1 MSLSIKPVLLV
12 PCALASLVLVAC
24 GGSGSSPNAGTKTD
38 NEQQTLNF
46 TRCMREHGV
55 NISTP
60 NGPGGGPI
68 NVTGTSPQVMEAAQ
82 KACAR
87 YRPQGGPEKLSP
99 AERAAREDAVQSF
112 ARCMRSH
119 GVEVQA
125 QTQGGAVRIGVHA
138 NAKENPA
145 FQAAQKACEGY
156 LPKPPG
162 GRLAGGFRGGA
173 AAGAPFE
180 AARASPRRL
189 GQVAFAR
196 FLRGLECGIFLGVV
210 HVDADPDRAALRLSL
225 DFDPVAAHA
234 AGEALHGVFARGPFG
249 R

>member
-1 MSLSIKPVLLV
+1 MSLPTKPFLLV
-12 PCALASLVLVAC
+12 PCVLASFALAAC
-24 GGSGSSPNAGTKTD
+24 GGSGSNPNASSKTD
-38 NEQQTLNF
+38 NEQQILNF

-60 NGPGGGPI
+60 NGAGGPI

-82 KACAR
+82 KACSR

-125 QTQGGAVRIGVHA
+125 QTEGGAVRIGVHA

-145 FQAAQKACEGY
+145 FQAAQKACESY

-162 GRLAGGFRGGA
+162 GRAGGPKQGGGGPSMQSSGQ
-173 AAGAPFE
+173 AAGQGGG
-180 AARASPRRL
+180 SSL
-189 GQVAFAR
+189 G
-196 FLRGLECGIFLGVV
+196 LN
-210 HVDADPDRAALRLSL
+210 
-225 DFDPVAAHA
+225 
-234 AGEALHGVFARGPFG
+234 AGK
-249 R
+249 

>member
-1 MSLSIKPVLLV
+1 MSLPTKPALLV
-12 PCALASLVLVAC
+12 PCALASLAFAAC
-24 GGSGSSPNAGTKTD
+24 GGSGSNTNTSAKTD
-38 NEQQTLNF
+38 NEQQILNF

-55 NISTP
+55 NVSTP
-60 NGPGGGPI
+60 TGGGPKGSGPI

-119 GVEVQA
+119 GIEVQA
-125 QTQGGAVRIGVHA
+125 QTQGGAVRIGVHLNG

-156 LPKPPG
+156 LPRPPG
-162 GRLAGGFRGGA
+162 GRAGGPKPGSGSGPSTESSGQ
-173 AAGAPFE
+173 AAGSGGGSSLGLN
-180 AARASPRRL
+180 AAK
-189 GQVAFAR
+189 
-196 FLRGLECGIFLGVV
+196 
-210 HVDADPDRAALRLSL
+210 
-225 DFDPVAAHA
+225 
-234 AGEALHGVFARGPFG
+234 
-249 R
+249 

>member
-1 MSLSIKPVLLV
+1 MSFPTKPFLLV
-12 PCALASLVLVAC
+12 PCALASLALAAC
-24 GGSGSSPNAGTKTD
+24 GGSGSNPNASSKTD

-60 NGPGGGPI
+60 NGAGGPI

-82 KACAR
+82 KACSR

-125 QTQGGAVRIGVHA
+125 QTQGGAVRIGVHLS

-145 FQAAQKACEGY
+145 FQAAQKACESY

-162 GRLAGGFRGGA
+162 GRLGGPKGSGGGPSKESSGQASGSGGSSLGLNAGK
-173 AAGAPFE
+173 
-180 AARASPRRL
+180 
-189 GQVAFAR
+189 
-196 FLRGLECGIFLGVV
+196 
-210 HVDADPDRAALRLSL
+210 
-225 DFDPVAAHA
+225 
-234 AGEALHGVFARGPFG
+234 
-249 R
+249 

>member
-1 MSLSIKPVLLV
+1 MSVPTKPFLLV
-12 PCALASLVLVAC
+12 PCVLASFALAAC
-24 GGSGSSPNAGTKTD
+24 GGSGSNPNASSKTN
-38 NEQQTLNF
+38 NEQQILNF

-68 NVTGTSPQVMEAAQ
+68 KVTGTNPQVMEAAQ

-87 YRPQGGPEKLSP
+87 YRPGGGPEKLSP

-125 QTQGGAVRIGVHA
+125 QTQGGAVRIAVHA

-162 GRLAGGFRGGA
+162 GRLGGPKGSGGGPSTESSGQASGSGGSSLGLNAGR
-173 AAGAPFE
+173 
-180 AARASPRRL
+180 
-189 GQVAFAR
+189 
-196 FLRGLECGIFLGVV
+196 
-210 HVDADPDRAALRLSL
+210 
-225 DFDPVAAHA
+225 
-234 AGEALHGVFARGPFG
+234 
-249 R
+249 

>member
-12 PCALASLVLVAC
+12 PCALASLVLAAC
-24 GGSGSSPNAGTKTD
+24 GGSGSKASASSSQG
-38 NEQQTLNF
+38 NEQQILKF

-60 NGPGGGPI
+60 KGPGGGPI
-68 NVTGTSPQVMEAAQ
+68 NVTGTNPQVMEAAQ

-125 QTQGGAVRIGVHA
+125 QTQGGAVRIGVHMN

-145 FQAAQKACEGY
+145 FQAAQKACESY

-162 GRLAGGFRGGA
+162 GRAGGLKRGSGGGPSTESSGQ
-173 AAGAPFE
+173 AAGQGGG
-180 AARASPRRL
+180 SSL
-189 GQVAFAR
+189 G
-196 FLRGLECGIFLGVV
+196 LN
-210 HVDADPDRAALRLSL
+210 
-225 DFDPVAAHA
+225 
-234 AGEALHGVFARGPFG
+234 AGK
-249 R
+249 

>member
-12 PCALASLVLVAC
+12 PCALASLVLAAC
-24 GGSGSSPNAGTKTD
+24 GGSGSKASASSSQG
-38 NEQQTLNF
+38 NEQQILKF

-125 QTQGGAVRIGVHA
+125 QTQGGAVRIGVHMN

-162 GRLAGGFRGGA
+162 GRAGGLKPGSGGGPSTDSSGQA
-173 AAGAPFE
+173 SGSGGGSSLGLNAGK
-180 AARASPRRL
+180 
-189 GQVAFAR
+189 
-196 FLRGLECGIFLGVV
+196 
-210 HVDADPDRAALRLSL
+210 
-225 DFDPVAAHA
+225 
-234 AGEALHGVFARGPFG
+234 
-249 R
+249 

>member
-1 MSLSIKPVLLV
+1 MSFPTKPVLLV
-12 PCALASLVLVAC
+12 PCALASLVLIAC
-24 GGSGSSPNAGTKTD
+24 GGSGSNPNASTKTD
-38 NEQQTLNF
+38 NEQQALNF

-55 NISTP
+55 KISTP

-125 QTQGGAVRIGVHA
+125 QTQGGAVRIGVHMN

-145 FQAAQKACEGY
+145 FQAAQKACESY

-162 GRLAGGFRGGA
+162 GRAGGSKPGSGGGPSTESSGQA
-173 AAGAPFE
+173 SAPGGGSSLGLNAGK
-180 AARASPRRL
+180 
-189 GQVAFAR
+189 
-196 FLRGLECGIFLGVV
+196 
-210 HVDADPDRAALRLSL
+210 
-225 DFDPVAAHA
+225 
-234 AGEALHGVFARGPFG
+234 
-249 R
+249 

>member
-12 PCALASLVLVAC
+12 PCALASLVLAAC
-24 GGSGSSPNAGTKTD
+24 GGSGSKASASSSQG
-38 NEQQTLNF
+38 NEQQILKF

-60 NGPGGGPI
+60 NGAGGPI

-87 YRPQGGPEKLSP
+87 YRPQGG
-99 AERAAREDAVQSF
+99 
-112 ARCMRSH
+112 
-119 GVEVQA
+119 
-125 QTQGGAVRIGVHA
+125 AVRIAVHA

-162 GRLAGGFRGGA
+162 GRAGGLKPGSGGGPSTDSSGQA
-173 AAGAPFE
+173 SGSGGGSSLGLNAGK
-180 AARASPRRL
+180 
-189 GQVAFAR
+189 
-196 FLRGLECGIFLGVV
+196 
-210 HVDADPDRAALRLSL
+210 
-225 DFDPVAAHA
+225 
-234 AGEALHGVFARGPFG
+234 
-249 R
+249 

>member
-12 PCALASLVLVAC
+12 PCALASLVLAAC
-24 GGSGSSPNAGTKTD
+24 GGSGSKASASSSQG
-38 NEQQTLNF
+38 NEQQILKF

-60 NGPGGGPI
+60 KGPGGGPI
-68 NVTGTSPQVMEAAQ
+68 NVTGTNPQVMEAAQ

-119 GVEVQA
+119 GIEVQA
-125 QTQGGAVRIGVHA
+125 QTQGGAVRIGIHA

-145 FQAAQKACEGY
+145 FQAALKACEGY

-162 GRLAGGFRGGA
+162 GRAGGLKPGSGGGA
-173 AAGAPFE
+173 STESSGQASAPGGGSSLGLNAGK
-180 AARASPRRL
+180 
-189 GQVAFAR
+189 
-196 FLRGLECGIFLGVV
+196 
-210 HVDADPDRAALRLSL
+210 
-225 DFDPVAAHA
+225 
-234 AGEALHGVFARGPFG
+234 
-249 R
+249 